1 MKKYIFVFLMF
12 LPLIANAQSSQEA
25 IIKQINTAVSRIST
39 MQCDFEQTKHMKML
53 NNKLVSTGIMKY
65 QQSDKLRWEY
75 KNPYNYIFILN
86 GSKVYLKKGSRN
98 DVIDIKQN
106 KVFKSIAQIMMNSV
120 VGKCLTD
127 TKEFDVSIVNANN
140 EWVAT
145 LIPQKKELKQ
155 MYAKIILHFN
165 KSNSIIQTVE
175 MCEKNGDKTIIELKN
190 VQLNKSIDSS
200 AFSN

>member
-1 MKKYIFVFLMF
+1 ML
-12 LPLIANAQSSQEA
+12 LPLIVNAQSSQEA
-25 IIKQINTAVSRIST
+25 IIKQINTAVSKIST

-53 NNKLVSTGIMKY
+53 NNKLVSSGIMRY

-75 KNPYNYIFILN
+75 KSPYNYTFILN
-86 GSKVYLKKGSRN
+86 GTKVYLKKGSRN

-106 KVFKSIAQIMMNSV
+106 KVFRSIAQIMMNSV

-127 TKEFDVSIVNANN
+127 TKEFNVSIVEANN

-155 MYAKIILHFN
+155 MYSKIILHFN
-165 KSNSIIQTVE
+165 KANSIIRSVE

-190 VQLNKSIDSS
+190 VQLNKPINSS